1 MKHILLWYTSSKP
14 SANRFNISILCI
26 YYCKHYTGGKSSY
39 YYAVGGSI
47 SLWTKPDISLA
58 NYIQCSWKE
67 LQFAMVLSGVEVNG
81 TSAPDKTTTA
91 TLFKSIVSVAGL
103 DRTAEQ
109 TWHSTIW
116 TIMSKTTNQS

>member
-26 YYCKHYTGGKSSY
+26 YYCKHYTGGKSSD

-47 SLWTKPDISLA
+47 SLWTKPYISLA

-67 LQFAMVLSGVEVNG
+67 LQVAMVLSGVEVN
-81 TSAPDKTTTA
+81 
-91 TLFKSIVSVAGL
+91 AGM
-103 DRTAEQ
+103 DRTTEQ
-109 TWHSTIW
+109 TWHPTVWAMICLHS
-116 TIMSKTTNQS
+116 SKTANQS